1 MRSVLICVLLT
12 VCFVFAMAATSTHS
26 IPSGLTVIMD
36 FRGAHSDPSIR
47 EMESESGNILKHAGV
62 KLDWR
67 QRDQADLQTYPDLVV
82 MTFNGSCKFDQGQ
95 RFYDANGPLA
105 STKTTDHIIQSF
117 GQVDCDH
124 VISTARAAMFGGDFK
139 RADLLVGRALGR
151 VVVHEIV
158 HMLTNSAEHGHDGVF
173 EAALSGRQLIAP
185 SLPLSAMD
193 VDRLMSGLEGE
204 QSSPNRILP
213 VQ

>member
-12 VCFVFAMAATSTHS
+12 GCFVFAMAATATSH
-26 IPSGLTVIMD
+26 IPSGLTVILD
-36 FRGAHSDPSIR
+36 FKGIHSEPSVR
-47 EMESESGNILKHAGV
+47 EMERESGSILQTTGL

-67 QRDQADLQTYPDLVV
+67 LRDQTSGQAYPDLVV
-82 MTFNGSCKFDQGQ
+82 MTFNGTCKFNRAPRNFDEL
-95 RFYDANGPLA
+95 GPLA
-105 STKTTDHIIQSF
+105 STATTDHKIQSF

-124 VISTARAAMFGGDFK
+124 VVSTARSAMASMDYAH
-139 RADLLVGRALGR
+139 ADMLVGRALGR

-158 HMLTNSAEHGHDGVF
+158 HMLTHSAEHGRDGVF

-185 SLPLSAMD
+185 SLPLAAMD

-204 QSSPNRILP
+204 Q
-213 VQ
+213 